1 MIFDQELRIET
12 HADARDARTRI
23 LAYLRAQSS
32 PESDFTAT
40 ELIVSELVGNALKH
54 GTGWAAL
61 RLEWK
66 GERAVLHVRNA
77 GEAFEVPALLP
88 KEPASENGRGLFLV
102 ASIAAGLRIDRRD
115 ATNHVRVVLPIYR
128 VKPTSSP

>member
-1 MIFDQELRIET
+1 VIFDQEHRIET
-12 HADARDARTRI
+12 HADARDARARI
-23 LAYLRAQSS
+23 VAYLRSQSL

-61 RLEWK
+61 RLEWN

-77 GEAFEVPALLP
+77 GEAFEVPARLP
-88 KEPASENGRGLFLV
+88 KEPASESGRGLFLV
-102 ASIAAGLRIDRRD
+102 ASIAAGLRIDHRD

-128 VKPTSSP
+128 ANPASSR